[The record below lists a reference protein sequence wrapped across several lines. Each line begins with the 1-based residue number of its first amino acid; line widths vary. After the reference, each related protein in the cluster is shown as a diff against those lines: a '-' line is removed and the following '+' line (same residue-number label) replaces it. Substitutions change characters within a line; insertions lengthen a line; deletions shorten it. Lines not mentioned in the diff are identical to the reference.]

1 MPIILKDI
9 KKVYPGSKEPVI
21 EGMDLTIKDGSFT
34 VLLGPSGCGKT
45 TTLRMIAGLEDVTSG
60 TITVDNTDITRMEP
74 GDRNLAMVFQNY
86 AIYPHMTVKGNI
98 EFGLKNYKMTKE
110 QIAQRIKDV
119 LELTGRTEFT
129 NRMPNQLS
137 GCHPQRVA
145 DAYRL
150 FFVRQIRVCP

>member
-1 MPIILKDI
+1 MPIVLKDI
-9 KKVYPGSKEPVI
+9 KKTYPGSKEPVI
-21 EGMDLTIKDGSFT
+21 EGMNLTIKDGSFT

-45 TTLRMIAGLEDVTSG
+45 TTLRMIAGLEEVTSG

-110 QIAQRIKDV
+110 QIARRFNDV
-119 LELTGRTEFT
+119 L
-129 NRMPNQLS
+129 
-137 GCHPQRVA
+137 
-145 DAYRL
+145 
-150 FFVRQIRVCP
+150 